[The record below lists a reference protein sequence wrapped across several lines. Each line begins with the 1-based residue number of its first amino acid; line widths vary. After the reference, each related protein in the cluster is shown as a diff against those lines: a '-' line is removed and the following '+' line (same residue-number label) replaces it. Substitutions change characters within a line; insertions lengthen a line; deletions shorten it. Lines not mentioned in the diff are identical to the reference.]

1 MQKAVY
7 SSGRVGMA
15 MTTMLTLTA
24 MFGAVRQNVPKVSY
38 VTLLDIWMVVCI
50 VFIFG
55 CIVEFTVVSTLL
67 KHGRKEISERTEKT
81 CRFTIPLIFAAF
93 NIIYWPILLAVP

>member
-1 MQKAVY
+1 
-7 SSGRVGMA
+7 MA

-38 VTLLDIWMVVCI
+38 VTLLDVWMVVCI

-67 KHGRKEISERTEKT
+67 KRGKKETSETTEKA
-81 CRFTIPLIFAAF
+81 CRLSIPLVFIVF
-93 NIIYWPILLAVP
+93 NIIYWPIVAFGASVNI